1 MAHHFKAYHLNAG
14 CCTRCSTPISSA
26 YVVPENVYWR
36 FIGDCGLYQKQ
47 AAPVCETCVTP
58 FEANGCRAPSPCE
71 GCGMTLRMHWRYSSR
86 FCSEAWRQKASTGRA
101 RRNRVCRVP
110 YDVSIRRSAA
120 QAASSGHIDGAVPFN
135 YPARS
140 ALAECTA
147 PMAQPRNSSRSFAE
161 PTTE

>member
-86 FCSEAWRQKASTGRA
+86 FCSERCQKRGA
-101 RRNRVCRVP
+101 RKR
-110 YDVSIRRSAA
+110 A
-120 QAASSGHIDGAVPFN
+120 QAERAEIECAVCHMMFQPKRSDTKFCGASCKQWAYRRRGAV
-135 YPARS
+135 
-140 ALAECTA
+140 
-147 PMAQPRNSSRSFAE
+147 
-161 PTTE
+161 